1 MPVDAIHTIGYG
13 GYRSLEEFFQFLA
26 DRGIPFVV
34 DVRANAESAHAGFT
48 GRRMDL
54 MAAAWCLSYAHFPS
68 LGIPAEIRR
77 APAPLEALWDRYRRE
92 ILPAAAAD
100 FDRLCSLVTH
110 IPSVLVCAEKD
121 PSRCHRSILAAA
133 LSERT
138 GLKVVH
144 L

>member
-13 GYRSLEEFFQFLA
+13 GCRSLEEFFQFLA

-34 DVRANAESAHAGFT
+34 DVRANAGSARPGFT
-48 GRRMDL
+48 GSRMEL
-54 MAAAWCLSYAHFPS
+54 MSAAWGLSYAHFPL
-68 LGIPAEIRR
+68 LGIPAGIRR
-77 APAPLEALWDRYRRE
+77 APVPLDDLWDRYRRE

-100 FDRLCSLVTH
+100 LERLCRLVGEV
-110 IPSVLVCAEKD
+110 PSVLVCAEKD
-121 PSRCHRSILAAA
+121 PSRCHRRVLASVI
-133 LSERT
+133 SERT